1 MAGIEITKISL
12 VTYAG
17 EEVSTLN
24 AADPITKYDLRIYY
38 TSTVSGYGVVTV
50 KIGNIVENLGVG
62 TIQPQS
68 RYWEFPMTYFTR
80 TSAATIADLMS
91 IAGLS
96 NQLIIS
102 AYASVDSNTS
112 NTASVT
118 ISVTGAPPS
127 GPAIQV
133 TKVALVTSGGA
144 EVSTVNLTDYI
155 ASYKLRVCYT
165 LSIYSGIIV
174 VVNVGSITGYIGPY
188 DVQLGSGCVEIP
200 LTYIA
205 QSGTTIADLL
215 SIAGITNQLVF
226 NVYVNAGGYSSN
238 TVSATVQVVTPPPPA
253 PLPAPSVSI
262 TKVVV
267 FDSSTGKEV
276 TSVNTTDNLIKYALI
291 VYYSSTGTGKCTL
304 TVTVGGKSAWS
315 DNVDIKSGSNYW
327 GVTFAWLAKGT
338 TIADLI
344 SQYRITGNQITICA
358 DISNV
363 TA

>member
-1 MAGIEITKISL
+1 MVGIEITKISL

-17 EEVSTLN
+17 EEVSTVN
-24 AADPITKYDLRIYY
+24 AADVITKYDLRIYY

-62 TIQPQS
+62 TIQPTS
-68 RYWEFPMTYFTR
+68 SYWEFPMTYFTH
-80 TSAATIADLMS
+80 SSSATIADLLSM
-91 IAGLS
+91 AGLS

-102 AYASVDSNTS
+102 AYARVDSNTS

-118 ISVTGAPPS
+118 ISVVGAPPS
-127 GPAIQV
+127 GPPIQV

-144 EVSTVNLTDYI
+144 EVSAVNSTDYI

-165 LSIYSGIIV
+165 LSVYSGIIV
-174 VVNVGSITGYIGPY
+174 VVNVGSITRYIGPY
-188 DVQLGSGCVEIP
+188 DVQPGSGCVEIP

-215 SIAGITNQLVF
+215 SITGVTNWLVF
-226 NVYVNAGGYSSN
+226 NVYANAGGYSSN
-238 TVSATVQVVTPPPPA
+238 TVSATVQVVTPSPSPPPT
-253 PLPAPSVSI
+253 PSVSI

-315 DNVDIKSGSNYW
+315 GNVDIKSGSSYW
-327 GVTFAWLAKGT
+327 SVTFMWLSQGT
-338 TIADLI
+338 TIADLM
-344 SQYRITGNQITICA
+344 SQYGITGNQITICA